1 MMEGVEQDSRLQEQ
15 LFDVFLYLGSE
26 WILELLV
33 ILSIIS
39 VAITAERLFHFLS
52 HRDDYATL
60 QKELDEHLCA
70 GNVDK
75 ARDLL
80 QSGHSYVAS
89 ICLAGLNVMERGPGA
104 VEEMMTG
111 ATKVARLKLERGL
124 AFLGT
129 LGNNAPFIGLFGTV
143 LGIMRAFKDLAENT
157 TEGSAAVMSGIAE
170 ALVATAV
177 GLLVALPAVAIFNTF
192 QRSIRR
198 RLVLCDAVGHIVL
211 SHAKSTK
218 TDS

>member
-1 MMEGVEQDSRLQEQ
+1 MEGVQQGPLLQEQ
-15 LFDVFLYLGSE
+15 LFDLFIYLGAE
-26 WILELLV
+26 WVLELLV
-33 ILSIIS
+33 ILSVIS
-39 VAITAERLFHFLS
+39 VAVTAERLFHFLS
-52 HRDDYATL
+52 HRDDYAML
-60 QKELDEHLCA
+60 QEKLDEHLCA
-70 GNVDK
+70 GDVDK
-75 ARDLL
+75 ARALL

-89 ICLAGLNVMERGPGA
+89 ICLAGLDVMERGPGA

-157 TEGSAAVMSGIAE
+157 TQGSSAVMSGIAE
-170 ALVATAV
+170 ALVATAI
-177 GLLVALPAVAIFNTF
+177 GLLVALPAVAVFNTF

-211 SHAKSTK
+211 SHAKSVK
-218 TDS
+218 VDK